1 MLDTLFEILKAAGVY
16 AWEVADEK
24 TEGWE
29 FYFIRRALD
38 QNRAKCV
45 EHITVKVYQRIGD
58 DGVGSAAA
66 ELPPTATA
74 EEAKK
79 LVSSLAYQATLAPNR
94 AYTLHQP
101 GPAHAAPRPAAP
113 VDVPANA
120 KDYLAAMAA
129 VPETADEDLNS
140 YEIFTAAVT
149 RRFVT
154 SEGIDVTETYP
165 SSMLEAVVNARS
177 DGREIELYRMYK
189 SGSCDAEGLRRD
201 LTRAMAYGRD
211 RLHTVP
217 TPPLGT
223 ADVVF
228 STVDAEEI
236 YRYFIAR
243 LDPSRVLRSMSDW
256 KLGEPIE
263 PDVRGDRVTLEAL
276 RALPNSSRNRAFD
289 AEGAPIRDVV
299 MLRAGVPE
307 HYLGG
312 RMFSC
317 YMGLTDSF
325 IPGNFAVSG
334 GAKSEAELRQGRY
347 LEVVEFSDFQVDAM
361 TGDIFGEIRLAY
373 WHDGAAVTPVSGG
386 SVSGNMHD
394 FIKEMYLSAETVQF
408 DNFRLPA
415 VTKLCGAT
423 VTGIDASEGAEA

>member
-1 MLDTLFEILKAAGVY
+1 MLEQLFEILRASGVY
-16 AWEVADEK
+16 AWEVSDEK

-29 FYFIRRALD
+29 FYFIRHALD
-38 QNRAKCV
+38 QNRAKAV

-58 DGVGSAAA
+58 DQIGAAAA

-74 EEAKK
+74 AEAKK
-79 LVSSLAYQATLAPNR
+79 LVDSLAYQATLAPNR
-94 AYTLHQP
+94 AYTLNP
-101 GPAHAAPRPAAP
+101 RTDAHTAPRAETP
-113 VDVPANA
+113 VDVSAMA
-120 KDYLAAMAA
+120 KDYITTMAS
-129 VPETADEDLNS
+129 VPETASEDLNS

-149 RRFVT
+149 RRFVN
-154 SEGIDVTETYP
+154 SEGVDVTETYP

-177 DGREIELYRMYK
+177 DGHEIELYRMYK
-189 SGSCDAEGLRRD
+189 SGSCDAAGLRRD
-201 LTRAMAYGRD
+201 LARTMAYGRD

-228 STVDAEEI
+228 STDDARQI
-236 YRYFIAR
+236 YNYFIDRMNPAMVVR
-243 LDPSRVLRSMSDW
+243 RMSDW
-256 KLGEPIE
+256 EIGKPIAD
-263 PDVRGDRVTLEAL
+263 DVRGDRVTLEAL
-276 RALPNSSRNRAFD
+276 RTLPNSSRNRAFD
-289 AEGAPIRDVV
+289 AEGAPIRDAVI
-299 MLRAGVPE
+299 LRAGVPE

-334 GAKSEAELRQGRY
+334 GTKSEEELRQGRY

-373 WHDGAAVTPVSGG
+373 WHDGETVTPVSGG
-386 SVSGNMHD
+386 SISGDMHD
-394 FIKEMYLSAETVQF
+394 FVREMYLSAETVQF
-408 DNFRLPA
+408 DNFRIPA
-415 VTKLCGAT
+415 VTKLCGVT
-423 VTGIDASEGAEA
+423 VTGIE

>member
-1 MLDTLFEILKAAGVY
+1 MLDQLFEILKASGVY
-16 AWEVADEK
+16 AWEVSDEK
-24 TEGWE
+24 TAGWE
-29 FYFIRRALD
+29 FYFIRHNLD
-38 QNRAKCV
+38 QNRAKNV

-58 DGVGSAAA
+58 DQIGAAAA

-74 EEAKK
+74 AEAKK
-79 LVSSLAYQATLAPNR
+79 LVESLAYQATLAPNR
-94 AYTLHQP
+94 AYALHRP
-101 GPAHAAPRPAAP
+101 AAAHAAPRADAP
-113 VDVPANA
+113 VDVPSIA
-120 KDYLAAMAA
+120 KDFLSAMASI
-129 VPETADEDLNS
+129 PESADEDLNS

-149 RRFVT
+149 RRFVN

-177 DGREIELYRMYK
+177 GAHEIELYRMFK
-189 SGSCDAEGLRRD
+189 SGTCDSDGLRRSIA
-201 LTRAMAYGRD
+201 RAMTYGRD

-223 ADVVF
+223 ADVIF
-228 STVDAEEI
+228 STDDAKQI
-236 YRYFIAR
+236 YHYFAAR
-243 LDPSRVLRSMSDW
+243 LDPAMVLRKMSDW
-256 KLGEPIE
+256 KLGEPIAS
-263 PDVRGDRVTLEAL
+263 DVRGDRVTLEAL
-276 RALPNSSRNRAFD
+276 RTLPNSSRNRAFD
-289 AEGAPIRDVV
+289 AEGAPIRDTV

-312 RMFSC
+312 RMFSA
-317 YMGLTDSF
+317 YMGLEDSF
-325 IPGNFAVSG
+325 IPGNFSVSG
-334 GAKSEAELRQGRY
+334 GTKSEDELRQGRY

-386 SVSGNMHD
+386 SISGNMRE

-415 VTKLCGAT
+415 ATRLCGVT
-423 VTGIDASEGAEA
+423 VTGIERA

>member
-1 MLDTLFEILKAAGVY
+1 MLEQLFEILRASGVY
-16 AWEVADEK
+16 AWEVSDEK

-29 FYFIRRALD
+29 FYFIRHALD
-38 QNRAKCV
+38 QNRAKAV

-58 DGVGSAAA
+58 EQIGAAAA

-74 EEAKK
+74 AEAKK
-79 LVSSLAYQATLAPNR
+79 LVDSLAYQATLAPNR
-94 AYTLHQP
+94 AYTLNP
-101 GPAHAAPRPAAP
+101 RTDAHTAPRAETP
-113 VDVPANA
+113 VDVSAMA
-120 KDYLAAMAA
+120 KDYIMTMAS
-129 VPETADEDLNS
+129 VPETASEDLNS

-149 RRFVT
+149 RRFVN
-154 SEGIDVTETYP
+154 SEGVDVTETYP

-177 DGREIELYRMYK
+177 DGHEIELYRMYK
-189 SGSCDAEGLRRD
+189 SGSCDAAGLRRD
-201 LTRAMAYGRD
+201 LARTMAYGRD

-228 STVDAEEI
+228 STDDARQI
-236 YRYFIAR
+236 YNYFIDRMNPAMVVR
-243 LDPSRVLRSMSDW
+243 RMSDW
-256 KLGEPIE
+256 ELGKPIAD
-263 PDVRGDRVTLEAL
+263 DVRGDRVTLEAL
-276 RALPNSSRNRAFD
+276 RTLPNSSRNRAFD
-289 AEGAPIRDVV
+289 AEGAPIRDAVI
-299 MLRAGVPE
+299 LRAGVPE

-334 GAKSEAELRQGRY
+334 GTKSEEELRQGRY

-373 WHDGAAVTPVSGG
+373 WHDGETVTPVSGG
-386 SVSGNMHD
+386 SISGDMHD
-394 FIKEMYLSAETVQF
+394 FVREMYLSAETVQF
-408 DNFRLPA
+408 DNFRIPA
-415 VTKLCGAT
+415 VTKLCGVT
-423 VTGIDASEGAEA
+423 VTGIE

>member
-1 MLDTLFEILKAAGVY
+1 MLEQLFEILKAAGVF
-16 AWEVADEK
+16 AWEVEDEK

-29 FYFIRRALD
+29 FYFIRHALD
-38 QNRAKCV
+38 QNRAKRV
-45 EHITVKVYQRIGD
+45 EHITVKVYQRIGED
-58 DGVGSAAA
+58 SIGSAAA

-74 EEAKK
+74 EEARK
-79 LVSSLAYQATLAPNR
+79 LVASLAYQATLAPNR
-94 AYTLHQP
+94 AYTLNQP
-101 GPAHAAPRPAAP
+101 GPAHTAPRPAAP

-120 KDYLAAMAA
+120 RDYLAAMAS
-129 VPETADEDLNS
+129 VPETAGEDLNS

-154 SEGIDVTETYP
+154 SEGIDITETYP

-177 DGREIELYRMYK
+177 GGHEIELYRMYK

-201 LTRAMAYGRD
+201 LARTMAYGRD

-223 ADVVF
+223 ADVIF
-228 STVDAEEI
+228 STDDAKEI
-236 YRYFIAR
+236 YRYFIAH
-243 LDPSRVLRSMSDW
+243 LDPSMVLRSMSDW
-256 KLGEPIE
+256 KLGTPIE
-263 PDVRGDRVTLEAL
+263 PDARGDRVTLEAL
-276 RALPNSSRNRAFD
+276 RTLPNSSRNRAFD

-317 YMGLTDSF
+317 YMGLADSF

-334 GAKSEAELRQGRY
+334 GTKSEAALRQGRY
-347 LEVVEFSDFQVDAM
+347 LEVVEFSDFQVDTM
-361 TGDIFGEIRLAY
+361 TGDIFGEIRLGY
-373 WHDGAAVTPVSGG
+373 WHDGATVTPVSGG
-386 SVSGNMHD
+386 SISGNMHD
-394 FIKEMYLSAETVQF
+394 FLKEMYLSAEQVQF

-415 VTKLCGAT
+415 VTKLCGVT
-423 VTGIDASEGAEA
+423 VTGIETA